1 MHVRPSAL
9 ALVLLPLAL
18 SGTRAT
24 AWQASGWKLAG
35 SDSAAYAM
43 DAIGSVT
50 DAAGAAIS
58 LRSVNPRSGGFGT
71 AMTSLPAV
79 PFRQQ
84 RVRLSADVQ
93 TAGAKGGATLW
104 LRVDRNADM
113 LLLENGMDNPL
124 LGDSAWTRRVVS
136 LPVAADATSL
146 AFGVLLQPGGGS
158 VTVRNLRLDGAPAPA
173 GAIAPDAAEV
183 LEAAIS
189 IVKTNALRAD
199 TVDWAAVEPEVRG
212 LAAGAG
218 QSSDVY
224 PAIQTLLSRLN
235 DRHSY
240 FMRPAAASKF
250 KSGGTEN
257 PPADVRSLPEGVGY
271 IGVPAY
277 GGGDPEAGRA
287 YATRAHEAL
296 AAVRSSAGC
305 GWVVDLRTNGGGNM
319 WPMIAGLTPLL
330 GSGVLGSF
338 EGRDGKSDKWTAADP
353 RFAVAPPPALND
365 LQSAWV
371 AVLTGP
377 QTGSS
382 GEFVAIAFRS
392 RPRTRSFGLP
402 TAGLS
407 TSNDTFPLPDG
418 SMIALT
424 TAVGADRTGKRYGG
438 QIEPDEIVEAGKPA
452 WPGDDAT
459 LAAAVRWLKQASRC
473 GAATR

>member
-1 MHVRPSAL
+1 
-9 ALVLLPLAL
+9 
-18 SGTRAT
+18 
-24 AWQASGWKLAG
+24 
-35 SDSAAYAM
+35 
-43 DAIGSVT
+43 
-50 DAAGAAIS
+50 
-58 LRSVNPRSGGFGT
+58 
-71 AMTSLPAV
+71 
-79 PFRQQ
+79 
-84 RVRLSADVQ
+84 
-93 TAGAKGGATLW
+93 
-104 LRVDRNADM
+104 
-113 LLLENGMDNPL
+113 
-124 LGDSAWTRRVVS
+124 
-136 LPVAADATSL
+136 
-146 AFGVLLQPGGGS
+146 
-158 VTVRNLRLDGAPAPA
+158 
-173 GAIAPDAAEV
+173 
-183 LEAAIS
+183 
-189 IVKTNALRAD
+189 
-199 TVDWAAVEPEVRG
+199 
-212 LAAGAG
+212 
-218 QSSDVY
+218 
-224 PAIQTLLSRLN
+224 
-235 DRHSY
+235 
-240 FMRPAAASKF
+240 
-250 KSGGTEN
+250 
-257 PPADVRSLPEGVGY
+257 
-271 IGVPAY
+271 
-277 GGGDPEAGRA
+277 
-287 YATRAHEAL
+287 
-296 AAVRSSAGC
+296 
-305 GWVVDLRTNGGGNM
+305 M